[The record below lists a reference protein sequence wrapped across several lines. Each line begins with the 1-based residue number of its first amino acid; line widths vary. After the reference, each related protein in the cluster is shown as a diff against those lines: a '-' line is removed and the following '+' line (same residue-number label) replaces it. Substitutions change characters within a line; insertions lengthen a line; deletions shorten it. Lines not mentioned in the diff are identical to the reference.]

1 MAITDRFGDVIGG
14 NFGFAGKVCDGARD
28 ANQAKISSGGK
39 LEILGSFF

>member
-1 MAITDRFGDVIGG
+1 MAITDCFGDVISGD
-14 NFGFAGKVCDGARD
+14 FGFAGKVCNGARN